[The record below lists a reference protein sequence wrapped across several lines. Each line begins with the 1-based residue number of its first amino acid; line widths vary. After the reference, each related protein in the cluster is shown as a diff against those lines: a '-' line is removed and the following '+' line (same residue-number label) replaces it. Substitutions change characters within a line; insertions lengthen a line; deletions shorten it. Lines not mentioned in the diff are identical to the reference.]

1 MLAGPRTIKCAQH
14 QRRNIKSQEPEER
27 KDKQTERS
35 DGCWL
40 DGGWWMEH
48 VAAGWAT
55 SEPGCASVGKEIK
68 VADLKPGPGSLSLSM
83 RPQ

>member
-1 MLAGPRTIKCAQH
+1 
-14 QRRNIKSQEPEER
+14 
-27 KDKQTERS
+27 
-35 DGCWL
+35 
-40 DGGWWMEH
+40 MEH

-68 VADLKPGPGSLSLSM
+68 VADLKPGPGSLSLSK